1 MHEPQVDKSHYT
13 TLSYLG
19 KDRWVS
25 YWYQIDLVRRS
36 KPARVLEIGP
46 GNKTVTDT
54 LRKLGISVVTLD
66 IAPDLEPDVVASAT
80 ALPFPDR
87 AFDSVLAAEVL
98 EHIPYSDVPKALSEI
113 SRVTKTYAVVGLP
126 HAGYVFSFGFKVPA
140 IRRLDFIVKI
150 PFFWREH
157 RFNGE
162 HHWEL
167 GKRGFSARKVRK
179 RMEDAGFA
187 VGEQKRFFDDP
198 AHIFFFLEKR
208 CS

>member
-1 MHEPQVDKSHYT
+1 
-13 TLSYLG
+13 
-19 KDRWVS
+19 RWVS
-25 YWYQIDLVRRS
+25 YWYQIDFVRRS
-36 KPARVLEIGP
+36 KPVRVLEIGP

-54 LRKLGISVVTLD
+54 LRKLGISVTTAD

-80 ALPFPDR
+80 ALPFPDN

-113 SRVTKTYAVVGLP
+113 SRVTKTYAVVSLP
-126 HAGYVFSFGFKVPA
+126 HAVYVFSFGFKVPT
-140 IRRLDFIVKI
+140 IRRLNFIVKI
-150 PFFWREH
+150 PFFWRRH

-167 GKRGFSARKVRK
+167 GKRRFSTRKVK
-179 RMEDAGFA
+179 NLMEDAGFI

-208 CS
+208 YS

>member
-1 MHEPQVDKSHYT
+1 MEGPQVEKSHYT
-13 TLSYLG
+13 THSYLG

-25 YWYQIDLVRRS
+25 YWHQIDLIRRGRPS
-36 KPARVLEIGP
+36 RVLEIGP

-54 LRKLGISVVTLD
+54 LRRIGISVLTVD
-66 IAPDLEPDVVASAT
+66 IAPDLEPDVVASAI
-80 ALPFPDR
+80 ALPFPNN

-113 SRVTKTYAVVGLP
+113 CRVTKTYAVVSLP
-126 HAGYVFSFGFKVPA
+126 HAGYIFSFGFKVPA

-150 PFFWREH
+150 PFFWRRH

-162 HHWEL
+162 HYWEL
-167 GKRGFSARKVRK
+167 GKRGSSVRKVK
-179 RMEDAGFA
+179 KHMEDAGFT

-208 CS
+208 YS

>member
-1 MHEPQVDKSHYT
+1 MEGPQVEKSHYT
-13 TLSYLG
+13 THSYLG

-25 YWYQIDLVRRS
+25 YWYQIDFVRRS

-54 LRKLGISVVTLD
+54 LRRIGISVTTAD

-80 ALPFPDR
+80 ALPFPDN

-150 PFFWREH
+150 PFFWRRH

-167 GKRGFSARKVRK
+167 GKRGFSTRKVK
-179 RMEDAGFA
+179 NLMEDAGFT
-187 VGEQKRFFDDP
+187 VKEENRFFDDP

-208 CS
+208 YS